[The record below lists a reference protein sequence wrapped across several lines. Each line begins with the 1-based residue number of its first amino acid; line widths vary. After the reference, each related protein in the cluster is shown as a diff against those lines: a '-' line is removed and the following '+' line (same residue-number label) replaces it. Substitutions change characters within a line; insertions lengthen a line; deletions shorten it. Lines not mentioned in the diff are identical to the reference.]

1 MLEEASNKGVY
12 SELHEQTLG
21 NPAEFP
27 NQFKNKYDFVTC
39 AGLVN
44 NNHMDHLL
52 FEEML
57 LSVKKGGYM
66 IFAARFSY
74 MGHYWYD
81 PIIKELHEAGRW
93 NLVATDTFFKYDK
106 LDEVSIGRFSK
117 TPCKVFVFQKTQEE
131 LTTFV
136 NKNDVKMR
144 NFFRSSTAD
153 IDEEDEE

>member
-1 MLEEASNKGVY
+1 
-12 SELHEQTLG
+12 
-21 NPAEFP
+21 
-27 NQFKNKYDFVTC
+27 
-39 AGLVN
+39 
-44 NNHMDHLL
+44 MDYLL

-81 PIIKELHEAGRW
+81 PIIKELHESGRW

-106 LDEVSIGRFSK
+106 LAEVSIGRFSK
-117 TPCKVFVFQKTQEE
+117 TPAKVFVFQKTQEE

-136 NKNDVKMR
+136 DKKDGKMR
-144 NFFRSSTAD
+144 NFFRSNTAD
-153 IDEEDEE
+153 LDEDDEEE